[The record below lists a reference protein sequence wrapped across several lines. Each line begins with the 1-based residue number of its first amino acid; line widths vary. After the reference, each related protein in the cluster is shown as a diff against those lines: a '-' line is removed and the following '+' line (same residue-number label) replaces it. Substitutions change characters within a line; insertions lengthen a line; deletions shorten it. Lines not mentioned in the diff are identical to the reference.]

1 MSQKRARANR
11 EKVELSE
18 HYEGVP
24 RGERRR
30 RVREI
35 YKGVWK
41 DIFVPAGSN
50 RKMRRSNR

>member
-35 YKGVWK
+35 HKGVWK